1 MNKNEEQNRDMD
13 NDRDRDSLKMTNE
26 SMTEHARHLPSGWS
40 SSTTLKLTRKERER
54 WSFMNITLSD
64 LLVLS
69 QTNLSR
75 SFLLIQTYSPSPSL
89 YCMGCRD
96 ILLTFSVALLLIS
109 LFQIWLFRE
118 GQVRELSEDNQ
129 VGKDVN
135 TLASKNK
142 KDNVQRIFHRYFKG
156 LNNSNSRFEDSYRQI
171 PSSPDRLH
179 N

>member
-1 MNKNEEQNRDMD
+1 M
-13 NDRDRDSLKMTNE
+13 
-26 SMTEHARHLPSGWS
+26 GW
-40 SSTTLKLTRKERER
+40 
-54 WSFMNITLSD
+54 
-64 LLVLS
+64 
-69 QTNLSR
+69 
-75 SFLLIQTYSPSPSL
+75 
-89 YCMGCRD
+89 RD

-109 LFQIWLFRE
+109 LFQTWLFRE

-142 KDNVQRIFHRYFKG
+142 KDNVQRLFHRYLKG

>member
-1 MNKNEEQNRDMD
+1 MKFYEYNTLTFFLSYHRQI
-13 NDRDRDSLKMTNE
+13 S
-26 SMTEHARHLPSGWS
+26 HVPFS
-40 SSTTLKLTRKERER
+40 SSKP
-54 WSFMNITLSD
+54 LSI
-64 LLVLS
+64 S
-69 QTNLSR
+69 S
-75 SFLLIQTYSPSPSL
+75 SAPSL

-118 GQVRELSEDNQ
+118 GQLRERSEDSQ
-129 VGKDVN
+129 VGKDGN

-142 KDNVQRIFHRYFKG
+142 KDDDVQRLFQRYFKD
-156 LNNSNSRFEDSYRQI
+156 LNDSNRRFEDSYRQI